1 MISWVLFK
9 VELLIFGSNSSPLFL
24 VKSFTVQLK
33 VEIKRYKKAHTTFTY
48 EFCPLYCQS
57 VTSVH
62 VICITSGLGLL
73 YLVI

>member
-33 VEIKRYKKAHTTFTY
+33 VEIKRYKKASYPT
-48 EFCPLYCQS
+48 PSLPMN
-57 VTSVH
+57 SVH
-62 VICITSGLGLL
+62 YTARVSLQFM
-73 YLVI
+73 